1 MAALVNLNSI
11 TRYQKLDFKEEFIMS
26 EKAKTVLKRVGIAVL
41 AILVVVNTVL
51 MVFVIDYIRTEQSKP
66 LIDENMLVLQ
76 QRVSC
81 LEHGEN
87 YDDVLI
93 DYIKE
98 HPDEAENLIYH
109 LSAERRSEV
118 EKYIA

>member
-1 MAALVNLNSI
+1 MMI
-11 TRYQKLDFKEEFIMS
+11 DYKEEFIMS

-41 AILVVVNTVL
+41 AVLVVVNTVL

-66 LIDENMLVLQ
+66 LIDENMLILQ

-93 DYIKE
+93 DYIKN